1 MFDGL
6 LKSKFYSKCKSAIKM
21 TKTRIEIIRKKR
33 NAMQK
38 YLRNDI
44 ADLLKNGLDI
54 NAYGRADGLLIELNQ
69 SSCYDLIAQ
78 FSVFIS
84 SHLAAMSKQRECPE
98 ECREAVSSLM
108 LAAARFA
115 DLPEL
120 RELRTVFSERYES
133 SLDVYINKE
142 FVEKLKSALPS
153 KDMKL
158 QLMQDIAVQSGIT
171 WNSKALE
178 SNLCNVPA
186 SIQDITKESNGNEYN
201 LHNGINGSV
210 KRKDPVQNKECGD
223 NLNPRE
229 CTSPERKDVHSSSG
243 GKEAMKD
250 ECRLPSRKENAVPQ
264 RDNIVRPSHKTPVV
278 TPPVKDIQ
286 VDTIGRNQTQN
297 QPNTPRSTFEEK
309 VENGKLFNYKLF
321 PPPYTKSEN
330 DNEKNCD
337 HDNSVGDAKP
347 KPKSVRRRHT
357 KPPSAHA
364 NVGGSEINESVN
376 QDKATHGQRILK
388 FLDKGD
394 HEKRDEE
401 ERTMDRLL
409 FHYSRK
415 KAPHDM
421 DDSGSVLK
429 PPPQLAA
436 TEKSK
441 ASKHGNRDA
450 PNRLSSLPVELTSP
464 TKTPK
469 RHFRASSLQP
479 EMLISN
485 GHVHPKLPDY
495 DDFMARFAA
504 FKGN

>member
-78 FSVFIS
+78 FSVFIL

-142 FVEKLKSALPS
+142 FVEKLKSSLPS

-158 QLMQDIAVQSGIT
+158 QLMQDIAVQSGLT

-178 SNLCNVPA
+178 SNLYNVPA

-201 LHNGINGSV
+201 LYNGMNGSV
-210 KRKDPVQNKECGD
+210 KKKDPVQNKECGD
-223 NLNPRE
+223 TLNQRE
-229 CTSPERKDVHSSSG
+229 CISPEKKDVHSSYG
-243 GKEAMKD
+243 GKEATKD
-250 ECRLPSRKENAVPQ
+250 ECRLTSRKENA
-264 RDNIVRPSHKTPVV
+264 
-278 TPPVKDIQ
+278 DIQ
-286 VDTIGRNQTQN
+286 VDTIGRNETRN
-297 QPNTPRSTFEEK
+297 QPDTPRSTFEEK
-309 VENGKLFNYKLF
+309 VDNGKPFNYKLF

-357 KPPSAHA
+357 KLPSAHA
-364 NVGGSEINESVN
+364 NDGGSESNESVN
-376 QDKATHGQRILK
+376 QVKATHGQRILK

-394 HEKRDEE
+394 HEQRDEE

-415 KAPHDM
+415 KAPRDM

-469 RHFRASSLQP
+469 KHFRASSLQP

-495 DDFMARFAA
+495 DDFVARFAA
-504 FKGN
+504 FRGN